1 MARIR
6 NKEIKRRRQ
15 RRERLRNLKKKLA
28 AAKTAAERGHLIE
41 LIKRRDPYFIPPK
54 K

>member
-1 MARIR
+1 MTRIR
-6 NKEIKRRRQ
+6 NKEINRRRK

-28 AAKTAAERGHLIE
+28 AAKTEAERDHLIE
-41 LIKRRDPYFIPPK
+41 LIKRRDPYYSPPK

>member
-1 MARIR
+1 MGRIR

-15 RRERLRNLKKKLA
+15 RRERIQNLKKKLA
-28 AAKTAAERGHLIE
+28 AAKTAAERDHLID
-41 LIKRRDPYFIPPK
+41 LIKRRDPFFIPPK

>member
-15 RRERLRNLKKKLA
+15 RRKRLRNLKEKLA
-28 AAKTAAERGHLIE
+28 AAKTASERDHLIE
-41 LIKRRDPYFIPPK
+41 LIKRRDPFFVPPK
-54 K
+54 

>member
-1 MARIR
+1 MTRIR
-6 NKEIKRRRQ
+6 NKEINRRRQ
-15 RRERLRNLKKKLA
+15 YRKQVGILKKKLA
-28 AAKTAAERGHLIE
+28 AAKTEAERDHLID

>member
-15 RRERLRNLKKKLA
+15 RRERIRNLKKKLA
-28 AAKTAAERGHLIE
+28 VAKTTAERDHLVE
-41 LIKRRDPYFIPPK
+41 LIRRRDPYNIPPRK
-54 K
+54 

>member
-1 MARIR
+1 MARSR

-28 AAKTAAERGHLIE
+28 AAKTATDCDHLID
-41 LIKRRDPYFIPPK
+41 LIKRRDPFFIPPK

>member
-1 MARIR
+1 MTRIR
-6 NKEIKRRRQ
+6 NKEINRRRKRRDRI
-15 RRERLRNLKKKLA
+15 RSLKKKLA
-28 AAKTAAERGHLIE
+28 AAKTATERDHLID

>member
-6 NKEIKRRRQ
+6 KKEIKRRRQ
-15 RRERLRNLKKKLA
+15 RRERIGKLKKKLA
-28 AAKTAAERGHLIE
+28 AAKTADERDHLIE
-41 LIKRRDPYFIPPK
+41 LIKRRDPHFIPPK

>member
-15 RRERLRNLKKKLA
+15 RRERIGNLKKKLA
-28 AAKTAAERGHLIE
+28 AAKNESERNHLIE